1 MFQPT
6 YTIVSIEGNIGSG
19 KSTLLESLKNRLS
32 HFTEI
37 IFVNEPVD
45 EWSEI
50 KDENGTTILEK
61 FYADQEKYSFPF
73 QLMAYISRLKNL
85 KNVVDRINKMEK
97 QFESKRYIII
107 MERSLYTD
115 RFVFA
120 KMMFDSGKMEF
131 VNYQIYLKWFDAFI
145 ENFVVHKIIYV
156 KASPEICF
164 TRIST
169 RGREGESS
177 IPLEYLQ
184 NCSKYH
190 DEMIDMLT
198 EVEKTVLDG
207 NQDIKANP
215 EILENWLSDI
225 ELYL

>member
-1 MFQPT
+1 
-6 YTIVSIEGNIGSG
+6 
-19 KSTLLESLKNRLS
+19 
-32 HFTEI
+32 
-37 IFVNEPVD
+37 
-45 EWSEI
+45 
-50 KDENGTTILEK
+50 
-61 FYADQEKYSFPF
+61 
-73 QLMAYISRLKNL
+73 
-85 KNVVDRINKMEK
+85 
-97 QFESKRYIII
+97 
-107 MERSLYTD
+107 
-115 RFVFA
+115 
-120 KMMFDSGKMEF
+120 MMFDSGKMEF